1 MSGPV
6 EVSVQLHTS
15 ILGSI
20 HSKDESFGQKKVDP
34 FTNLHTQRLEAFL
47 GPVNILGGKRE
58 SLKKFDL

>member
-1 MSGPV
+1 V
-6 EVSVQLHTS
+6 EVSVQLQTP

-34 FTNLHTQRLEAFL
+34 FTNLQTQFLEASTD
-47 GPVNILGGKRE
+47 PVNILGGKRE